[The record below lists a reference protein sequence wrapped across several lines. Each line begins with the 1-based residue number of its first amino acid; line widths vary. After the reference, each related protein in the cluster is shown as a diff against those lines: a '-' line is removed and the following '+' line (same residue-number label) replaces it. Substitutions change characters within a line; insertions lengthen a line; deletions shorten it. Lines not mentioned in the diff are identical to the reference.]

1 MGTSAGQKQSG
12 PAPELIRGAS
22 GVRLV
27 SVPLR
32 TQEPCLLGDPSL
44 QHSTQTYWSCRPTK
58 RTWQPCLGS
67 WHPDW
72 VCSCSLHL
80 PRASAQAEEGARCPS
95 PEVGLAPWLMAFAK
109 AVGGQPPQLYGA
121 GVLSLTPFSLKGTA
135 HRRVQAGHGN
145 TVHAPAIATALQLV
159 PPPPSASHCPW
170 PSPLYRVR
178 LWRLGSECNL

>member
-32 TQEPCLLGDPSL
+32 SQEPCLLGDPSL
-44 QHSTQTYWSCRPTK
+44 QHSAQTYWSCLSTK

-72 VCSCSLHL
+72 
-80 PRASAQAEEGARCPS
+80 SAPACYISQ
-95 PEVGLAPWLMAFAK
+95 GLAQSRGSSLSQPRGGAGTLAFAK

-121 GVLSLTPFSLKGTA
+121 GILSLTPFSLKGTA

-159 PPPPSASHCPW
+159 PPPPSASHWRSYCPW